1 MPDLPGAGTG
11 LKCGMSIEQVIA
23 EIQRRSDSDFER
35 VSVEVA
41 RREESW
47 ALDERELPRCRTGLR
62 RVQPL
67 SHDDIFDPL
76 KKRYGCS

>member
-1 MPDLPGAGTG
+1 
-11 LKCGMSIEQVIA
+11 MSIEQGIA
-23 EIQRRSDSDFER
+23 EIQRMSGSDLER

-47 ALDERELPRCRTGLR
+47 AFDEAARRAAELDSG

-67 SHDDIFDPL
+67 SHDDFFDLL
-76 KKRYGCS
+76 KKRFGCL